1 MKRWVAIILL
11 LVTTFFWGI
20 TFTVVKEA
28 IRLVDVFVFLSQRFW
43 VAFFILGL
51 ISLTQKRTFSPQA
64 LKRGTLLG
72 LFLFGGYAFQT
83 VALKYT
89 TASNAGFLTGLGVVF
104 VPLIGFL
111 VFRQS
116 IPMSI
121 RWGVLLATVGL
132 FLLCTN
138 GTWTMNYGDLL
149 TILCA
154 LCVAWH
160 IIFTGEFAP
169 VSDIYWLTTIQ
180 IGIVALFST
189 LVAQWGGHSVFI
201 WHPEILWA
209 LVICILFATVFA
221 FLVQTSA
228 QRVISSSHIALIF
241 CTEPVFAA
249 LYAYWAVHER
259 LGSYGMI
266 GATLILA
273 GMVISRPTTSEKNS
287 NSK

>member
-28 IRLVDVFVFLSQRFW
+28 IRQVDVYVFLSQRFW
-43 VAFFILGL
+43 VAFSILAL
-51 ISLTQKRTFSPQA
+51 ISLTQKRTFNPQT
-64 LKRGTLLG
+64 LKRGTILG

-89 TASNAGFLTGLGVVF
+89 TASNAGFLTGLSVVF
-104 VPLIGFL
+104 VPFIGFL
-111 VFRQS
+111 IFRQS
-116 IPMSI
+116 IPTSV

-154 LCVAWH
+154 VCVAWH

-169 VSDIYWLTTIQ
+169 VNDIYWLTTIQ
-180 IGIVALFST
+180 IGIVALLST
-189 LVAQWGGHSVFI
+189 LVAQWYGHSVLI

-209 LVICILFATVFA
+209 LVICVLFATVFA
-221 FLVQTSA
+221 FLVQTST
-228 QRVISSSHIALIF
+228 QRIISPSHIALVF
-241 CTEPVFAA
+241 CTEPVFAT
-249 LYAYWAVHER
+249 LYAYWASHER
-259 LGSYGMI
+259 LGSYGII
-266 GATLILA
+266 GAILILA
-273 GMVISRPTTSEKNS
+273 GMVISRPTTSQKHS
-287 NSK
+287 N

>member
-1 MKRWVAIILL
+1 
-11 LVTTFFWGI
+11 
-20 TFTVVKEA
+20 
-28 IRLVDVFVFLSQRFW
+28 
-43 VAFFILGL
+43 
-51 ISLTQKRTFSPQA
+51 
-64 LKRGTLLG
+64 
-72 LFLFGGYAFQT
+72 
-83 VALKYT
+83 LKYT

-116 IPMSI
+116 VPMSV

-169 VSDIYWLTTIQ
+169 VSNIYWLTTIQ
-180 IGIVALFST
+180 IGIVALLST
-189 LVAQWGGHSVFI
+189 LVAHWGGHSVFI

-209 LVICILFATVFA
+209 LVICVLFATVFA

-228 QRVISSSHIALIF
+228 QRVISPSHIALIF
-241 CTEPVFAA
+241 CTEVFAT
-249 LYAYWAVHER
+249 LYAYWAAHER
-259 LGSYGMI
+259 LGSYGII
-266 GATLILA
+266 GAILILA
-273 GMVISRPTTSEKNS
+273 GMVISRPTTSKCS
-287 NSK
+287 PTD

>member
-1 MKRWVAIILL
+1 MQKWVAITLL

-20 TFTVVKEA
+20 TFTMVKEA
-28 IRLVDVFVFLSQRFW
+28 IRQVDVYVFLSQRFI
-43 VAFFILGL
+43 VAFFILGIL
-51 ISLTQKRTFSPQA
+51 SLSQKKAFDSQA
-64 LKRGTLLG
+64 LKRGVLLG

-89 TASNAGFLTGLGVVF
+89 TASNAGFLTGLSVVL

-111 VFRQS
+111 VFGQS
-116 IPMSI
+116 ISKNV
-121 RWGVLLATVGL
+121 RWGVLLATIGL

-160 IIFTGEFAP
+160 IIFTGAFAP
-169 VSDIYWLTTIQ
+169 VSDIYWLTTVQ
-180 IGIVALFST
+180 IGIVALLST
-189 LVAQWGGHSVFI
+189 LAAQWGGHSVFI

-209 LVICILFATVFA
+209 LVICVLFATVLA

-228 QRVISSSHIALIF
+228 QRVISPSHIALIF

-259 LGSYGMI
+259 LGSYGMM

-273 GMVISRPTTSEKNS
+273 GMVISRPTASQKNS
-287 NSK
+287 N

>member
-1 MKRWVAIILL
+1 MQRWVAITLL

-20 TFTVVKEA
+20 TFTMVKEA
-28 IRLVDVFVFLSQRFW
+28 IRQVDVFVFLSQRFI
-43 VAFFILGL
+43 VAFFILGIL
-51 ISLTQKRTFSPQA
+51 SLSQKKTFDSQA
-64 LKRGTLLG
+64 LKRGVSLG

-89 TASNAGFLTGLGVVF
+89 TASNAGFLTGLSVVL

-111 VFRQS
+111 VFGQS
-116 IPMSI
+116 ISKNV
-121 RWGVLLATVGL
+121 RWGVLLATIGL

-169 VSDIYWLTTIQ
+169 VSDVYWLTTVQ
-180 IGIVALFST
+180 IGIVALLST
-189 LVAQWGGHSVFI
+189 LAAQWGGHSVFI

-209 LVICILFATVFA
+209 LVICVLFATVFA

-228 QRVISSSHIALIF
+228 QRVISPSHIALIF

-273 GMVISRPTTSEKNS
+273 GMVISRPSTPQNS
-287 NSK
+287 SN